1 MKNEEV
7 NRDVPR
13 LREVSREVFEKMDG
27 ATPAEDG
34 EEPCV
39 LVDGTSLGSGGGG
52 RGGDSGTEID
62 TLPGLSNDNAI
73 DDIEYLRNKMM
84 AALRVPKA
92 FLGYEEGVGS
102 KATLAAEDVRFA
114 RTIERLQKILVAELI
129 TLIWFRSDQFSMV
142 SLATDLLDNGVSNTT
157 LLGTTL
163 FTDYLYLF
171 EIAGFILLLAIIV
184 SISLTM
190 RRREGLKRQI
200 VSEQINIDQ
209 TKRMKLVDLK
219 NERN

>member
-1 MKNEEV
+1 MSFIEIIFY
-7 NRDVPR
+7 
-13 LREVSREVFEKMDG
+13 VF
-27 ATPAEDG
+27 ASIL
-34 EEPCV
+34 V
-39 LVDGTSLGSGGGG
+39 LTSLGVILFKNPVYSAI
-52 RGGDSGTEID
+52 SLI
-62 TLPGLSNDNAI
+62 LSFITSAALWLLLQAEFLAIVLILVYVGAVMVLFLFVVMMLNI
-73 DDIEYLRNKMM
+73 DDVMRTSKFNKM
-84 AALRVPKA
+84 APFALFIGLIV
-92 FLGYEEGVGS
+92 
-102 KATLAAEDVRFA
+102 
-114 RTIERLQKILVAELI
+114 VAELI
-129 TLIWFRSDQFSMV
+129 TLIWFRSDQFSTV
-142 SLATDLLDNGVSNTT
+142 SVATGVLDSGVSNTV

>member
-1 MKNEEV
+1 MSFIEIIFY
-7 NRDVPR
+7 
-13 LREVSREVFEKMDG
+13 VF
-27 ATPAEDG
+27 ASIL
-34 EEPCV
+34 V
-39 LVDGTSLGSGGGG
+39 LTSLGVILFKNPVYSAI
-52 RGGDSGTEID
+52 SLI
-62 TLPGLSNDNAI
+62 LSFITSAALWLLLEAEFLAIVLILVYVGAVMVLFLFVVMMLNI
-73 DDIEYLRNKMM
+73 DDVVKTSKFNKM
-84 AALRVPKA
+84 APFGL
-92 FLGYEEGVGS
+92 FIGL
-102 KATLAAEDVRFA
+102 
-114 RTIERLQKILVAELI
+114 IIVAELI
-129 TLIWFRSDQFSMV
+129 TLIWTRSDQFSMV
-142 SLATDLLDNGVSNTT
+142 SVSTGVLDSGVSNTV

>member
-1 MKNEEV
+1 MSFIEIIFY
-7 NRDVPR
+7 
-13 LREVSREVFEKMDG
+13 VF
-27 ATPAEDG
+27 ASIL
-34 EEPCV
+34 V
-39 LVDGTSLGSGGGG
+39 LTSLGVILFKNPVYSAI
-52 RGGDSGTEID
+52 SLI
-62 TLPGLSNDNAI
+62 LSFITSAALWLLLQAEFLAIILILVYVGAVMVLFLFVVMMLNI
-73 DDIEYLRNKMM
+73 DDVMRTSKFNKM
-84 AALRVPKA
+84 APFALFIGLIV
-92 FLGYEEGVGS
+92 
-102 KATLAAEDVRFA
+102 
-114 RTIERLQKILVAELI
+114 VAELI

-142 SLATDLLDNGVSNTT
+142 SVSTGVLDSGVSNTV

>member
-1 MKNEEV
+1 MSFIEIIFY
-7 NRDVPR
+7 
-13 LREVSREVFEKMDG
+13 VF
-27 ATPAEDG
+27 ASIL
-34 EEPCV
+34 V
-39 LVDGTSLGSGGGG
+39 LTSLGVILFKNPIYSAI
-52 RGGDSGTEID
+52 SLI
-62 TLPGLSNDNAI
+62 LSFITSAALWLLLQAEFLAIVLILVYVGAVMVLFLFVVMMLNI
-73 DDIEYLRNKMM
+73 DDVMRTSRFNKM
-84 AALRVPKA
+84 APFAL
-92 FLGYEEGVGS
+92 FVG
-102 KATLAAEDVRFA
+102 LIV
-114 RTIERLQKILVAELI
+114 VAELI

-142 SLATDLLDNGVSNTT
+142 SVATGVLDSGVSNTV

-219 NERN
+219 SERN

>member
-1 MKNEEV
+1 MSFIEIIFY
-7 NRDVPR
+7 
-13 LREVSREVFEKMDG
+13 VF
-27 ATPAEDG
+27 ASIL
-34 EEPCV
+34 V
-39 LVDGTSLGSGGGG
+39 LTSLGVILFKNPVYSAI
-52 RGGDSGTEID
+52 SLI
-62 TLPGLSNDNAI
+62 LSFITSAALWLLLQAEFLAIVLILVYVGAVMVLFLFVVMMLNI
-73 DDIEYLRNKMM
+73 DDVMRTSKFNKM
-84 AALRVPKA
+84 APFALFIGLIV
-92 FLGYEEGVGS
+92 
-102 KATLAAEDVRFA
+102 
-114 RTIERLQKILVAELI
+114 VAELI
-129 TLIWFRSDQFSMV
+129 TLIWFRSDQFSMISV
-142 SLATDLLDNGVSNTT
+142 ATGVLDSGVSNTV

>member
-1 MKNEEV
+1 MSFIEIIFY
-7 NRDVPR
+7 
-13 LREVSREVFEKMDG
+13 VF
-27 ATPAEDG
+27 ASIL
-34 EEPCV
+34 V
-39 LVDGTSLGSGGGG
+39 LTSLGVILCKNPVYSAI
-52 RGGDSGTEID
+52 SLI
-62 TLPGLSNDNAI
+62 LSFITSAALWLLLQAEFLAIVLILVYVGAVMVLFLFVVMMLNI
-73 DDIEYLRNKMM
+73 DDVMRTSKFNKM
-84 AALRVPKA
+84 APFAL
-92 FLGYEEGVGS
+92 FVG
-102 KATLAAEDVRFA
+102 LIV
-114 RTIERLQKILVAELI
+114 VAELI

-142 SLATDLLDNGVSNTT
+142 SVSTGVLDSGVSNTV

>member
-1 MKNEEV
+1 MSFIEIIFY
-7 NRDVPR
+7 
-13 LREVSREVFEKMDG
+13 VF
-27 ATPAEDG
+27 ASIL
-34 EEPCV
+34 V
-39 LVDGTSLGSGGGG
+39 LTSLGVILFKNPVYSAISLIVSFITSAALWLLLQAEFLAIVLILVYVGAVMV
-52 RGGDSGTEID
+52 
-62 TLPGLSNDNAI
+62 LFLFVVMMLNI
-73 DDIEYLRNKMM
+73 DDVLRTSKFNKM
-84 AALRVPKA
+84 APFALFIGLIV
-92 FLGYEEGVGS
+92 
-102 KATLAAEDVRFA
+102 
-114 RTIERLQKILVAELI
+114 VAELI

-142 SLATDLLDNGVSNTT
+142 SVATGVLDSGVSNTT

>member
-1 MKNEEV
+1 MSFIEIIFY
-7 NRDVPR
+7 
-13 LREVSREVFEKMDG
+13 VF
-27 ATPAEDG
+27 ASIL
-34 EEPCV
+34 V
-39 LVDGTSLGSGGGG
+39 LTSLGVILFKNPVYSAI
-52 RGGDSGTEID
+52 SLI
-62 TLPGLSNDNAI
+62 LSFITSAALWLLLQAEFLAIVLILVYVGAVMVLFLFVVMMLNI
-73 DDIEYLRNKMM
+73 DDVMRTSKFNKM
-84 AALRVPKA
+84 APFALFIGLIV
-92 FLGYEEGVGS
+92 
-102 KATLAAEDVRFA
+102 
-114 RTIERLQKILVAELI
+114 VAELI

-142 SLATDLLDNGVSNTT
+142 SVATGVLDSGVSNTV

>member
-1 MKNEEV
+1 MSFIEIIFY
-7 NRDVPR
+7 
-13 LREVSREVFEKMDG
+13 VF
-27 ATPAEDG
+27 ASIL
-34 EEPCV
+34 V
-39 LVDGTSLGSGGGG
+39 LTSLGVILFKNPVYSAI
-52 RGGDSGTEID
+52 SLI
-62 TLPGLSNDNAI
+62 LSFITSAALWLLLQAEFLAIVLILVYVGAVMVLFLFVVMMLNI
-73 DDIEYLRNKMM
+73 DDVMRTSKFNKM
-84 AALRVPKA
+84 APFALFIGLIV
-92 FLGYEEGVGS
+92 
-102 KATLAAEDVRFA
+102 
-114 RTIERLQKILVAELI
+114 VAELI

-142 SLATDLLDNGVSNTT
+142 SVRTGVLDSGVSNTV

>member
-1 MKNEEV
+1 MSFIEIIFY
-7 NRDVPR
+7 
-13 LREVSREVFEKMDG
+13 VF
-27 ATPAEDG
+27 ASIL
-34 EEPCV
+34 V
-39 LVDGTSLGSGGGG
+39 LTSLGVILFKNPVYSAIALIVSFITSAALWLLLQAEFLAIVLILVYVGAVMV
-52 RGGDSGTEID
+52 
-62 TLPGLSNDNAI
+62 LFLFVVMMLNI
-73 DDIEYLRNKMM
+73 DDVMRTSKFNKM
-84 AALRVPKA
+84 APFALFIGLIV
-92 FLGYEEGVGS
+92 
-102 KATLAAEDVRFA
+102 
-114 RTIERLQKILVAELI
+114 VAELI

-142 SLATDLLDNGVSNTT
+142 SVATGVLDSGVSNTT

>member
-1 MKNEEV
+1 MSFIEIIFY
-7 NRDVPR
+7 
-13 LREVSREVFEKMDG
+13 VF
-27 ATPAEDG
+27 ASIL
-34 EEPCV
+34 V
-39 LVDGTSLGSGGGG
+39 LTSLGVILFKNPVYSAI
-52 RGGDSGTEID
+52 SLI
-62 TLPGLSNDNAI
+62 LSFITSAALWLLLQAEFLAIVLILVYVGAVMVLFLFVVMMLNI
-73 DDIEYLRNKMM
+73 DDVMRTSKFNKM
-84 AALRVPKA
+84 APFAL
-92 FLGYEEGVGS
+92 FIGL
-102 KATLAAEDVRFA
+102 
-114 RTIERLQKILVAELI
+114 IIVAELI

-142 SLATDLLDNGVSNTT
+142 SVATGVLDSGVSNTV